1 MLMEQINI
9 DDAFSFRMNSQIKQK
24 AFEVI
29 RNYGLTPSQVLNML
43 LIEIA
48 TTKTIPLSLN
58 YQAETSEENNL
69 GAKP

>member
-1 MLMEQINI
+1 MEQINI

-29 RNYGLTPSQVLNML
+29 RSYGLTPSQVLNML

-69 GAKP
+69 GDKP